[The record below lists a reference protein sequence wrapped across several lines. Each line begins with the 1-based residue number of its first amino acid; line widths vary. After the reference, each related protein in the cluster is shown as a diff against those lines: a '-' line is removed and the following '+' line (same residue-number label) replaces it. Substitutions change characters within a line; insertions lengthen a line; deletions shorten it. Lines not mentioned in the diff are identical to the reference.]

1 MDYND
6 KTTLYKGA
14 SAITA
19 EAPLGTIPVFVREG
33 AIIPRGDILKGNNNW
48 QEHWPPKLRIEVFPS
63 NQFASQFD
71 YYTGSGVQK
80 ITASRKGD
88 NLEISLGDLGAN
100 GTLEVYCR
108 NVKGVSSNGPALSQG
123 AGYTYDPRA
132 HRLRVSFQGETNL
145 VIAGASS

>member
-1 MDYND
+1 MYEGP
-6 KTTLYKGA
+6 TTI
-14 SAITA
+14 SA

-48 QEHWPPKLRIEVFPS
+48 QENWAPKLHIEIFPS
-63 NQFASQFD
+63 GQLASQFD

-80 ITASRKGD
+80 IIASRKGD

-108 NVKGVSSNGPALSQG
+108 NVKGVSSNGAALSQG
-123 AGYTYDPRA
+123 AGYTYDARA
-132 HRLRVSFQGETNL
+132 HKLSVSFQGATNL
-145 VIAGASS
+145 VIDGASSVFGP